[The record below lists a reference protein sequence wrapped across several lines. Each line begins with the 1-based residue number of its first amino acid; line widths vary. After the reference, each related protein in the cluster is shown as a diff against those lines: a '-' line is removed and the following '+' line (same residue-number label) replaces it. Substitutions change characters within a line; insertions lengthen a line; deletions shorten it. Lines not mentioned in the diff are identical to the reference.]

1 MKTAICS
8 RMKAEIRSYLESI
21 DVPARDDYDLSTSDA
36 TFPDGSDYKIELLP
50 TDIDQYD
57 ELIDLGAK
65 NDVPVNK
72 FIDVTGTVFD
82 SDEEIRQKCQ
92 HCRENGI
99 QLLMEPEKGHD
110 PSDISQQMAIG
121 AMPGG
126 TVRGSDNLVNTLAE
140 VKRAVELGVRGF
152 NLQDEGVLR
161 VCLQMR
167 EDGELP
173 PDTLLKVSSA
183 FNVANPSSLAFWA
196 DHLDA
201 TDSVNPARDLS
212 IPMLGALRAVTDQ
225 PIDVHAFWHKDV
237 VRTHDMPEIVRV
249 AAPVSIKNYRVA
261 DPGHGTITIGEQYA
275 QSRRVVEA
283 IDEEHPEATQ
293 FENDPANPGVPAVPG
308 AEW

>member
-1 MKTAICS
+1 
-8 RMKAEIRSYLESI
+8 MKAAVRAYLESI
-21 DVPARDDYDLSTSDA
+21 DFPSRDDYDLSTSEA
-36 TFPDGSDYKIELLP
+36 AFPDGSDYKIELLP
-50 TDIDQYD
+50 TSVAEYE
-57 ELIDLGAK
+57 ELIDRGA
-65 NDVPVNK
+65 DEVPVNK

-82 SDEEIRQKCQ
+82 SDATIREKCELA
-92 HCRENGI
+92 REAGV

-110 PSDISQQMAIG
+110 PSDVSQQMALG

-126 TVRGSDNLVNTLAE
+126 TVRGVDNLVNTLAE
-140 VKRAVELGVRGF
+140 VKRAAELGVRGF

-161 VCLQMR
+161 VCLKMR

-201 TDSVNPARDLS
+201 TDSVNPARDLT

-225 PIDVHAFWHKDV
+225 PIDVHAFWHEDV

-249 AAPVSIKNYRVA
+249 AASVSVKNYRVA
-261 DPGHGTITIGEQYA
+261 DPGHGTITIGEQYE
-275 QSRRVVEA
+275 QSVRVVETMA
-283 IDEEHPEATQ
+283 EEYPEATQ
-293 FENDPANPGVPAVPG
+293 FENDRSNPGVPAEPG
-308 AEW
+308 SDW